1 MADLHILSLLTT
13 FNPYSTI
20 FRLVL
25 AATLGG
31 IIGWERGRHGHVAGM
46 RTHIL
51 VCIGSAM
58 ALLVGIFCSTHLEGN
73 VDITR
78 IGAQVISGI
87 GFLGV
92 GTILI
97 RNHTQVTGV
106 TTAAG
111 LWVTAAIGLAVGAG
125 FYGGAVTCTAIVALT
140 MTILVHVERKKKQ
153 AFFSTWLYAELSRP
167 ERVVELQTTL
177 QKMNFS
183 VEDFRA
189 RSPCSGISGHLGV
202 EMNVCINSAS
212 QLADALMSLDYIAF
226 VVKNH

>member
-1 MADLHILSLLTT
+1 MTMSTILSALTD

-25 AATLGG
+25 AASLGG

-58 ALLVGIFCSTHLEGN
+58 ALLVGIFCSNNLSSD
-73 VDITR
+73 VDVTR

-97 RNHTQVTGV
+97 RNQTQVTGV

-111 LWVTAAIGLAVGAG
+111 LWVTAAIGLASGAG
-125 FYGGAVTCTAIVALT
+125 FYGGAVICTAIVALT
-140 MTILVHVERKKKQ
+140 MSILVRVEKKKKQ
-153 AFFSTWLYAELSRP
+153 AFFSTRLYAELSRS
-167 ERVVELQTTL
+167 ERVVELQNVL
-177 QKMNFS
+177 QEMDYTFQ
-183 VEDFRA
+183 DFRVC
-189 RSPCSGISGHLGV
+189 SPCSGISGHLGV
-202 EMNVCINSAS
+202 EMNVCTMSAS
-212 QLADALMSLDYIAF
+212 QLTDALMSLDYIDF

>member
-1 MADLHILSLLTT
+1 MTDSILSSVLNAFT
-13 FNPYSTI
+13 PYSTI

-58 ALLVGIFCSTHLEGN
+58 ALLVGIFCSTNLGSG
-73 VDITR
+73 VDVTR

-97 RNHTQVTGV
+97 RNQTQVTGV

-111 LWVTAAIGLAVGAG
+111 LWVTATIGLASGMG
-125 FYGGAVTCTAIVALT
+125 FYGGALICTAIVVLT
-140 MTILVHVERKKKQ
+140 MSILVHVENKEKQ
-153 AFFSTWLYAELSRP
+153 VSLFTKLYVELSRS
-167 ERVVELQTTL
+167 ESVVELQSDL
-177 QKMNFS
+177 QKLGFS
-183 VEDFRA
+183 FQDFRVC
-189 RSPCSGISGHLGV
+189 SSCSGIPGHLGV
-202 EMNVCINSAS
+202 EINICTSSAS
-212 QLADALMSLDYIAF
+212 RMADTLMALDYIDF